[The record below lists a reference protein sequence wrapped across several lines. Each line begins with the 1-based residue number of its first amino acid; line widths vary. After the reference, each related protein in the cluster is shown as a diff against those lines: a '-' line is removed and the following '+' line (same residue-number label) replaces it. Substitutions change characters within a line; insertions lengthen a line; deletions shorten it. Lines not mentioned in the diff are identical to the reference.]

1 MKKVILLLCGLM
13 LLANNNKLFAQD
25 NRQEVYDK
33 INIPNKKPIPYPPV
47 READVMWAKII
58 WRIIDLREKVNLPLY
73 YPTQPID
80 NRYNLVSLL
89 LKGIDTEGLTA
100 YDAQDERNEFKV
112 KLTKDAIDVVMGKE
126 QKTIKVQDSSG
137 NVTEKN
143 VEGQREIEQ
152 VKQIMVKEK
161 WFFDKN
167 NSTMEVRIL
176 GLCPLRIYNHL
187 DDSGNPP
194 TDEIRKKKTFW
205 IYYPDYRDL
214 LSRHEV
220 FNRNNDAQQISYDD
234 YFVQRRFNSYIFQES
249 NAYDNRSITSYATGV
264 DAMYESEK
272 IKKYLFETEHDLWE
286 Y

>member
-1 MKKVILLLCGLM
+1 MLCGLG
-13 LLANNNKLFAQD
+13 LLVLSNNNKLFAQD

-33 INIPNKKPIPYPPV
+33 INIPNKKPIPYPPT

-73 YPTQPID
+73 FPTQPID

-100 YDAQDERNEFKV
+100 YDAQDDRNEFKV

-152 VKQIMVKEK
+152 VKQILVKEK

-167 NSTMEVRIL
+167 SSTMQVRIL
-176 GLCPLRIYNHL
+176 GICPLRIYNRL
-187 DDSGNPP
+187 DDNGNP

-220 FNRNNDAQQISYDD
+220 FNRNNDAQQVSYDD
-234 YFVQRRFNSYIFQES
+234 YFIQRRFSSYIFQES
-249 NAYDNRSITSYATGV
+249 NAYDNRSISSYATGI
-264 DAMYESEK
+264 DAMYESER